1 MRFEEYLEIE
11 MTSEIRHEFVG
22 GVMHA
27 MSGASRRHNELTLAI
42 AAALLPDAKAHGCR
56 LYVSDM
62 KLRVGNVSYYPD
74 VMAACAGGMDS
85 EYWETQPCLL
95 VEVLSPSTRRIDQ
108 REKLQ
113 AYTAL
118 PSLEMYLIV
127 DPETEDV
134 TIHSRAVEG
143 RWVARVAGLA
153 DDIAVPCVD
162 GLLVLSS
169 IFGA

>member
-1 MRFEEYLEIE
+1 MSFDEYLAVE
-11 MTSEIRHEFVG
+11 MTAEIRHEFVG

-42 AAALLPDAKAHGCR
+42 GAALLPEAKAHGCR

-62 KLRVGNVSYYPD
+62 KLRLGNVSYYPD
-74 VMAACAGGMDS
+74 VMAACADGMDS

-95 VEVLSPSTRRIDQ
+95 VEVLSPSTRRTDQ

-118 PSLEMYLIV
+118 PSLLMYLIV
-127 DPETEDV
+127 DPEAEEITV
-134 TIHSRAVEG
+134 HSRAVEG

-153 DDIAVPCVD
+153 DDISVPCVN
-162 GLLVLSS
+162 GMLVLAA